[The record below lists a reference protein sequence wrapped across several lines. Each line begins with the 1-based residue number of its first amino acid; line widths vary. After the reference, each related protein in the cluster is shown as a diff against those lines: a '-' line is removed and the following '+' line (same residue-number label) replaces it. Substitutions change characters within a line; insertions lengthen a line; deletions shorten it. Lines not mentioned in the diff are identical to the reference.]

1 MGPPQPLQLIALL
14 AIHWLADFVLQSQW
28 MSVNKSKRLDALV
41 SHVATYTA
49 TLFVGSALVFGV
61 HEIPQLALFV
71 AVNGILHFFT
81 DFLTSRITSRLWQQQ
96 REHLFFVAVGFDQLI
111 HQITLVATQW
121 LIFVARA

>member
-1 MGPPQPLQLIALL
+1 MGLNQPLQLIALL

-49 TLFVGSALVFGV
+49 TLLVGSALIFGV
-61 HEIPQLALFV
+61 LEIAPLALFV
-71 AVNGILHFFT
+71 GVNGILHFFT
-81 DFLTSRITSRLWQQQ
+81 DFVTSRITSRLWQQQ

-111 HQITLVATQW
+111 HQITLIATQW
-121 LIFVARA
+121 LIFA